1 MERMLLP
8 CTLTFALALS
18 STLAPAAEAPSP
30 TGILWIDW
38 AAEQV
43 AFALEEADPADAPT
57 SATRL
62 PATHSIESVEIGR
75 LRDEIR
81 LLRDLLEQ
89 GVVGRIISLE
99 NEVRMLRGALQ
110 QQQITAYGNG
120 TIVPRP
126 GDAPMPVPQPYTDNN
141 TAAPPTP
148 APMAEP
154 EPPLPTE
161 AFRFTVVDEWGRSPE
176 VAADLGGNAST
187 LIGIAG
193 LVPARSAREDVIA
206 LARELRADY
215 DAYDNINIEIFNS
228 ERAAQDFAAD
238 QSVDPKHHVASISRH
253 KGSGRDL
260 ILYLANEKPEAVT
273 PE

>member
-1 MERMLLP
+1 MKRILLRATWAQVLMAVLLP
-8 CTLTFALALS
+8 GAAFAES
-18 STLAPAAEAPSP
+18 PAS

-43 AFALEEADPADAPT
+43 AYTLEEAAPADGP
-57 SATRL
+57 SGGTRL
-62 PATHSIESVEIGR
+62 PATHSIESVEINR
-75 LRDEIR
+75 LREEIR

-110 QQQITAYGNG
+110 QQQIAAYGNG
-120 TIVPRP
+120 TIVPQP
-126 GDAPMPVPQPYTDNN
+126 GDGTSPMPQPGNQPAALPKPQ
-141 TAAPPTP
+141 
-148 APMAEP
+148 PMAEP

-161 AFRFTVVDEWGRSPE
+161 AFRFTIVDEWGRSPE

-187 LIGIAG
+187 LIGMAG
-193 LVPARSAREDVIA
+193 LIPARSAREDVIA

-215 DAYDNINIEIFNS
+215 EAYDNINIEIFDS

-238 QSVDPKHHVASISRH
+238 QSVDPVHHVASISRH

-260 ILYLANEKPEAVT
+260 ILYLANEKPETIA

>member
-1 MERMLLP
+1 MERILFA
-8 CTLTFALALS
+8 CTLIFALA
-18 STLAPAAEAPSP
+18 TGPAPAYAAEAPAP
-30 TGILWIDW
+30 TGVLWVDW

-43 AFALEEADPADAPT
+43 AFALEEADPADATGDP
-57 SATRL
+57 SRM
-62 PATHSIESVEIGR
+62 PATHSIESVEINR
-75 LRDEIR
+75 LREEIR

-110 QQQITAYGNG
+110 QQQIAAYGNG
-120 TIVPRP
+120 TIVPQP
-126 GDAPMPVPQPYTDNN
+126 GD
-141 TAAPPTP
+141 TP
-148 APMAEP
+148 APMPQAFPQNPSPSQPAPAAAP
-154 EPPLPTE
+154 ETPLPTE

-176 VAADLGGNAST
+176 VAADLGGNASS
-187 LIGIAG
+187 LIGMAG

-215 DAYDNINIEIFNS
+215 ETYDNINIEIFDS

-238 QSVDPKHHVASISRH
+238 QSVDPAHHVASISRH

-260 ILYLANEKPEAVT
+260 ILYLANEKPEAIA

>member
-1 MERMLLP
+1 MVRILLP
-8 CTLTFALALS
+8 FAWSLALAAGPLLGS
-18 STLAPAAEAPSP
+18 AAAAPPSP

-43 AFALEEADPADAPT
+43 AFTLEEADPADTTPEAP
-57 SATRL
+57 RL

-75 LRDEIR
+75 LREEIR

-110 QQQITAYGNG
+110 QQQIAAYGNG
-120 TIVPRP
+120 TIVPQP
-126 GDAPMPVPQPYTDNN
+126 GDTPMPQPFSESSSSGL
-141 TAAPPTP
+141 PTP
-148 APMAEP
+148 PPMAEP

-187 LIGIAG
+187 LIGMAG

-215 DAYDNINIEIFNS
+215 EAYDNINIEIFDS

-238 QSVDPKHHVASISRH
+238 QSVDPAHHVASISRH

-260 ILYLANEKPEAVT
+260 ILYLANEQPETVI